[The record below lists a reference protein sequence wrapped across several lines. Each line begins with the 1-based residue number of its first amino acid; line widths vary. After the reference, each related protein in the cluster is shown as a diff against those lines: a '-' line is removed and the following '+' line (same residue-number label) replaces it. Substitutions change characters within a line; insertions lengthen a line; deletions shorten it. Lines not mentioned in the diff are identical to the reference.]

1 MPNTTPLSSVLLTEA
16 LRFSPTAVLVADEDL
31 NVIHA
36 NPAAEALFESPVGRP
51 LTRWLGGDRLARE
64 WETFLSTGGSSI
76 IGAGPQQEPGYSVS
90 YAAAMNGEAWGLIA
104 VVEPG
109 NRQAMIESLLESA
122 RRESRLRSVG
132 EMTAGVAHNLNN
144 HLGAL
149 LGYIQ
154 LMRAAADPPYA
165 AELERAAH
173 DAAQIVSRLQ
183 EFTVGA
189 PKDLASVA
197 CDLNET
203 LTSILRLLR
212 PRWLDEARLRDI
224 PYEFSLEFGDVP
236 RVWGYGA
243 AIAEVAQNLILNAL
257 RAMPRGGAITVRTW
271 MPREAVAAFSIRDS
285 GPGIGAAL
293 LPRLFQPFERG
304 DASGHGL
311 GLYTCQFLVDRLG
324 GTIRARNHPD
334 GGAEFVVELRV
345 AAASK
350 TLAPPPE
357 PRGES
362 LQGAA
367 VLVVDD
373 QPDLVEIAAAVLSAA
388 GARIETAPDGES
400 AMERFAGG
408 TFDVVLSDMG
418 LPDMS
423 GLKLLA
429 FVLARDPGCGVALM
443 TGFRIDDPEIVGA
456 DVSPD
461 ATIGKPFDIGALR
474 ACVERARAAGRRRR
488 AGSSR

>member
-1 MPNTTPLSSVLLTEA
+1 MPDTTPLSPAVLAEA
-16 LRFSPTAVLVADEDL
+16 MRASPVAVLVADEEL
-31 NVIHA
+31 NVVYA

-51 LTRWLGGDRLARE
+51 LSRFVGGDRLARE
-64 WETFLSTGGSSI
+64 WDTFLSTGGSSI
-76 IGAGPQQEPGYSVS
+76 IGTGPKQEPGFVVT
-90 YAAAMNGEAWGLIA
+90 YAAAMNGDAWGLVA
-104 VVEPG
+104 VVETG
-109 NRQAMIESLLESA
+109 NRQAMIESLLETA

-189 PKDLASVA
+189 PRDLASAA

-212 PRWLDEARLRDI
+212 PRWLDEARLRDV

-243 AIAEVAQNLILNAL
+243 VIAEVAQNLVLNAL
-257 RAMPRGGAITVRTW
+257 RAMKRGGGITVRTW
-271 MPREAVAAFSIRDS
+271 QPRPAVVAFSVRDT
-285 GPGIGAAL
+285 GPGIGPDM
-293 LPRLFQPFERG
+293 LPRLFQPFARG
-304 DASGHGL
+304 EAGGHGL
-311 GLYTCQFLVDRLG
+311 GLYTCQYLVDRLG

-334 GGAEFVVELRV
+334 GGAEFIVELR
-345 AAASK
+345 AAAAPPAPAPALPPTGE
-350 TLAPPPE
+350 TLA
-357 PRGES
+357 
-362 LQGAA
+362 GASI
-367 VLVVDD
+367 LVVDD
-373 QPDLVEIAAAVLSAA
+373 QPELVEIAAAVLTAA
-388 GARIETAPDGES
+388 GARVETAANGET

-423 GLKLLA
+423 GLKLLS
-429 FVLARDPGCGVALM
+429 FVRARDPGCGTALM
-443 TGFRIDDPEIVGA
+443 TGFRIDDPKIA
-456 DVSPD
+456 AAPPD
-461 ATIGKPFDIGALR
+461 AAVGKPFDLDVLR
-474 ACVERARAAGRRRR
+474 ATVERARAAGRRRR
-488 AGSSR
+488 